1 MKVRVATT
9 ADAQQIAE
17 LHVESWRSAYRGMFS
32 DAYLDSDEFRQERS
46 VLWSKRL
53 GHPEPNQLVLIA
65 EIDDQL
71 VGFACAFGS
80 ADQHLG
86 TLLDN
91 LHVRHEYQGRG
102 IGAELMSEVAKWCS
116 AELSGEGIFLWV
128 LEPNMQARRF
138 YERRGGIRIDGDLW
152 SSPDGGSIA
161 CIRFA
166 WKNVHDL
173 ILNG

>member
-9 ADAQQIAE
+9 ADAQTIAN
-17 LHVESWRSAYRGMFS
+17 LHVESWRSAYRGMFT

-46 VLWSKRL
+46 LLWSNRL
-53 GHPEPNQLVLIA
+53 NHPEPKQLVLIA
-65 EIDDQL
+65 EIDDRV
-71 VGFACAFGS
+71 VGFACAFGGS
-80 ADQHLG
+80 DQQLG

-102 IGAELMSEVAKWCS
+102 IGAKLMSEVAKWCG
-116 AELSGEGIFLWV
+116 AELPGEGIFLWV

-138 YERRGGIRIDGDLW
+138 YERRGAAYVDRDLW
-152 SSPDGGSIA
+152 SSPDGGSIP

-166 WKNVHDL
+166 WKNVREL
-173 ILNG
+173 IDE